1 MSTSALSEKS
11 TTSFASH
18 SLSNGYLTRRYT
30 LTQYTKACAQLCV
43 KSFVQVASP
52 SSSRSKNSSVLW
64 STDIESWFFRKSALM
79 LFKLSSVFYTTLI
92 LISLHRKNFIVDSKH
107 VGLQSK
113 CNVQAISCSCKENYG
128 LEEYVTVE
136 LCLNHTKSPC
146 QVEAV
151 MDQCRKQGK
160 LIEFTS
166 SLNLIL
172 H

>member
-1 MSTSALSEKS
+1 MLS
-11 TTSFASH
+11 
-18 SLSNGYLTRRYT
+18 
-30 LTQYTKACAQLCV
+30 
-43 KSFVQVASP
+43 
-52 SSSRSKNSSVLW
+52 
-64 STDIESWFFRKSALM
+64 
-79 LFKLSSVFYTTLI
+79 KLSWVFYTTMI
-92 LISLHRKNFIVDSKH
+92 LITLLRKNFIVDSKR

-136 LCLNHTKSPC
+136 LCLNHTTHKSPC
-146 QVEAV
+146 QVKAV

-166 SLNLIL
+166 SFKLIL

>member
-1 MSTSALSEKS
+1 MLS
-11 TTSFASH
+11 
-18 SLSNGYLTRRYT
+18 
-30 LTQYTKACAQLCV
+30 
-43 KSFVQVASP
+43 
-52 SSSRSKNSSVLW
+52 
-64 STDIESWFFRKSALM
+64 
-79 LFKLSSVFYTTLI
+79 KLSWVFYTTLI
-92 LISLHRKNFIVDSKH
+92 LITLLRKNIIVDSKR

-146 QVEAV
+146 QVKAV

-166 SLNLIL
+166 SFNLIL